1 MSGSLNPVVDPGER
15 QRPQSG
21 GDIHPDAEREDFRR
35 VHAEGS
41 PGIHPAEDEDGGQPL
56 DVEQPSDQEAD
67 DVPITAQGAERVAQL
82 AKCVAR
88 GAAERLAGARRG
100 CEKMGL
106 APSGNGENSGKS
118 AVAKVPVPIFS
129 QPRRVRRQPEKRQAE

>member
-1 MSGSLNPVVDPGER
+1 MNTPSTIANTQNQKGRADQQQGRAGHHQAHQRDGYGAFSANPVVDPGER

-67 DVPITAQGAERVAQL
+67 DVPITAQGAERVAKL
-82 AKCVAR
+82 AKGVAR
-88 GAAERLAGARRG
+88 GAAERLAAARRIR
-100 CEKMGL
+100 
-106 APSGNGENSGKS
+106 AS
-118 AVAKVPVPIFS
+118 ATKA
-129 QPRRVRRQPEKRQAE
+129 AG